1 MSKRPHLLATVVV
14 QHRLIKHR
22 NLPDEPL
29 SGLTK
34 VLDQSSIGRQR
45 IARALS
51 GDMSYGSNR
60 HPSPRLLLFRL
71 SGLTKV
77 LDQFAG

>member
-1 MSKRPHLLATVVV
+1 MSKRPHLLVTVVI

-34 VLDQSSIGRQR
+34 VLDRSAWQLTSPSTASCRKIPASSTPTLVQNFCRS
-45 IARALS
+45 A
-51 GDMSYGSNR
+51 
-60 HPSPRLLLFRL
+60 
-71 SGLTKV
+71 
-77 LDQFAG
+77 